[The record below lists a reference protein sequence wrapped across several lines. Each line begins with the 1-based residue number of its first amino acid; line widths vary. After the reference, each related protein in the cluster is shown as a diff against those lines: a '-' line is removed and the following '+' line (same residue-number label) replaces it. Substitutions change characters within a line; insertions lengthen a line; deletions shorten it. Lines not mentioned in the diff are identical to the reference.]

1 MKRIIENFSHHKD
14 DYECMWNGIEDIY
27 INKTKAEIPDQFFFG
42 MSGFGGFAYIKTNR
56 ADEKRLVS
64 FGEGRTRQMYQFLGP
79 IAGFDYQFIESKTPE
94 LALAKAKKEIDA
106 GYPVVIGALDM
117 YYLDYYEKLYHRNHI
132 PFHYVLMVGYDDA
145 EAEIYVFDCGREER
159 LALSYDN
166 LLLALGAQYAGL
178 SKPNTI
184 CKIRMEHPNSQRS
197 IIKTALTYR
206 AGLFVNPPTSFLGVN
221 GMRKLAKE
229 LPGWENE
236 LGRGE
241 TAKILRRMAEFF
253 GSVPQTP
260 NRLLGIDEEDDI
272 TYMCSRDKMSRL
284 YGGLGAEYNSVQLKD
299 ASGLF
304 SESGQIFEKLCDTF
318 IEYILEER
326 EDLGD
331 VGNDILRVADL
342 EYKAF
347 SLILKGV
354 AAF

>member
-1 MKRIIENFSHHKD
+1 MNRFIENFSHHKD

-42 MSGFGGFAYIKTNR
+42 MSGFGSFAYIKTNR
-56 ADEKRLVS
+56 ADIKRLVS
-64 FGEGRTRQMYQFLGP
+64 FCEGRTRQMYQFLGP
-79 IAGFDYQFIESKTPE
+79 IAGFNYQFIESKTPE

-106 GYPVVIGALDM
+106 GYPVVLGALDM

-145 EAEIYVFDCGREER
+145 AEEIYLFDCGRDER

-166 LLLALGAQYAGL
+166 LMLAMGAQYAGL

-184 CKIRMEHPNSQRS
+184 CKIRMEQPGSQRH
-197 IIKTALTYR
+197 IIKAALTHR
-206 AGLFVNPPTSFLGVN
+206 AALFVKPPTSFLGVN
-221 GMRKLAKE
+221 GMRKLANE
-229 LPGWENE
+229 LPGWEKE
-236 LGRGE
+236 LGRDE
-241 TAKILRRMAEFF
+241 TVKVLRQMTEFF

-260 NRLLGIDEEDDI
+260 NRLLGMDEDDDI
-272 TYMCSRDKMSRL
+272 TFMCSRDKMSRL
-284 YGGLGAEYNSVQLKD
+284 YGELGEEYKSALLKK

-304 SESGQIFEKLCDTF
+304 GESGLIFENLCDAF
-318 IEYILEER
+318 IDYILGKR
-326 EDLGD
+326 QSLGD
-331 VGNDILRVADL
+331 VRNDILSIADL

-347 SLILKGV
+347 SLILEGV